1 MAKLEKT
8 HGPVLPLEQ
17 GHLARLQD
25 GLDFVNTLD
34 FSPDPHDHLDSPR
47 AVLEWLC
54 NHDLLHVEAKE
65 DLLRHYDASPEAG
78 GRVLARLLRAR
89 EAMRGI
95 LEKTA
100 GRRAPNPAD
109 LAELNRA
116 LRTHYVYELVL
127 APDGVRIEHRHQGD
141 PVEGAIARLVES
153 IARELT
159 QGHPERVR
167 ICQNEKCRWVFADTS
182 RTGRRKW
189 CEMSTCGNRAKVAR
203 YRARQRIA
211 ASPTGP

>member
-1 MAKLEKT
+1 MTKLAGT
-8 HGPVLPLEQ
+8 IPVLPLQQ

-34 FSPDPHDHLDSPR
+34 FSPAPLDHLDSPR
-47 AVLEWLC
+47 IALEWLS
-54 NHDLLHVEAKE
+54 NHDLMHIETKE
-65 DLLRHYDASPEAG
+65 DLFQHYHASPEQGA
-78 GRVLARLLRAR
+78 RALARLHRAR

-95 LEKTA
+95 LEATA
-100 GRRAPNPAD
+100 ARRPPKPAD

-116 LRTHYVYELVL
+116 LRTHYLYELAL

-141 PVEGAIARLVES
+141 PVVGAIARLVES
-153 IARELT
+153 IARELI
-159 QGHPERVR
+159 QGHPERIR

-203 YRARQRIA
+203 YRARHRTEVRA
-211 ASPTGP
+211 